1 MLLHNK
7 QLPMFTPII
16 MGIFPVIVLFL
27 VGGFSSLSLA
37 ARILFVLVLPG
48 FSILQVTVS
57 EEFDFLE
64 KLLLSPIIGIAVTS
78 LLALYLS
85 LLNIPIN
92 ETTVVMAVLF
102 LSIPLL
108 AYSWKLGKLKRTNFK
123 SSFTP
128 TTVSVLTLLVT
139 ISIIIMALPIP
150 ENGILIPTGDDP
162 ASPTLVATMIV
173 QQGKIPQ
180 SWDPYFPEQTSFTY
194 PPGYPSVLAFLYLLD
209 TSSSI
214 PALAVL
220 FASFFAIIPCQIFV
234 LTRRLESDFRVALC
248 SAAFLALLSFGLS
261 FGIYQMVI
269 YGRFPALVGVA
280 LTLNLL
286 IFSYLYSLTGK
297 HKLLLL
303 AGISLAS
310 LFLVYSTSFLTAIL
324 FVILFFSF
332 GLIFFRNRKE
342 HLLGGAT
349 IIIIVVVLTFPWIFN
364 IVNRLAVEVPAR
376 EYEALLNWFNTYSL
390 QNNIGATNI
399 FMYYG
404 YLLFLLGI
412 IGFLIIMVRKRV
424 GSFLLAWF
432 LSVCLLMSN
441 EIFRFQFP
449 GWYYLQSWNF
459 LNPLLALPFSVLAG
473 IVVVKAHDFL
483 KERLRNSS
491 RKIIK
496 IKHKNALIV
505 AIPVLAVILGATLIL
520 FWNPSINNNLRGLQ
534 KNRIST
540 ADYNAIQW
548 ISNNTPENAVIF
560 NDHWVGTPS
569 IWIPIISH
577 RRIVMPILSI
587 SEVGWTDMMFTRQD
601 ESIIVARDPNSTE
614 ALSILK
620 KYEVSYIY
628 LCNNCSVQ
636 VEEWRNNY
644 DANLFLQSPHYELA
658 FNEENAWVIRVIF

>member
-1 MLLHNK
+1 MLLHKK

-16 MGIFPVIVLFL
+16 MGTFPVIVLFL

-57 EEFDFLE
+57 KEFDFLE
-64 KLLLSPIIGIAVTS
+64 KLFLSPIIGIAFTS

-92 ETTVVMAVLF
+92 ETTVVIAVLF

-139 ISIIIMALPIP
+139 ISIIIIALPIP

-180 SWDPYFPEQTSFTY
+180 SWAPYFAEQTSFTY

-209 TSSSI
+209 TSNSI

-220 FASFFAIIPCQIFV
+220 FAALFAVIPGQIFV
-234 LTRRLESDFRVALC
+234 LTRRLTSNLRVALC
-248 SAAFLALLSFGLS
+248 SAAFLAFLSYGF
-261 FGIYQMVI
+261 YQMAI
-269 YGRFPALVGVA
+269 FGRFPALVGVT

-286 IFSYLYSLTGK
+286 IFSYTYSLIGK
-297 HKLLLL
+297 RKLLLL

-310 LFLVYSTSFLTAIL
+310 LFLVYSTSFIIATF

-332 GLIFFRNRKE
+332 GLFFFRKKRE
-342 HLLGGAT
+342 SLLGGAT
-349 IIIIVVVLTFPWIFN
+349 TIILVVLLAFPWIFN
-364 IVNRLAVEVPAR
+364 IFNRLSVEVPAR
-376 EYEALLNWFNTYSL
+376 EYEALVNWFNTYSL
-390 QNNIGATNI
+390 QNNIGSTNI

-404 YLLFLLGI
+404 YWLFLLGI
-412 IGFLIIMVRKRV
+412 ISLLIIMARKRI

-432 LSVCLLMSN
+432 LSICLLMSN

-473 IVVVKAHDFL
+473 ITLVKAYDFL
-483 KERLRNSS
+483 KEKLRSFS
-491 RKIIK
+491 RKMK
-496 IKHKNALIV
+496 IKRRNLLFIV
-505 AIPVLAVILGATLIL
+505 IPVLAVIFGAIVFQ
-520 FWNPSINNNLRGLQ
+520 FWNPSSNNDLRVLQ

-548 ISNNTPENAVIF
+548 ISNNTPEDAVIF

-577 RRIVMPILSI
+577 RRVVMPLLSI
-587 SEVGWTDMMFTRQD
+587 SEVGWTDIMFTRQD
-601 ESIIVARDPNSTE
+601 ESIIVARDPNSTD

-628 LCNNCSVQ
+628 LSNNYSVQ
-636 VEEWRNNY
+636 IEEWRNNY
-644 DANLFLQSPHYELA
+644 DANLFLQSPYYELA

>member
-1 MLLHNK
+1 MLLNNK
-7 QLPMFTPII
+7 QLRMFTPII
-16 MGIFPVIVLFL
+16 MGIFPAIVLFL

-37 ARILFVLVLPG
+37 ARISFVLVLPG

-64 KLLLSPIIGIAVTS
+64 KLFLSPIIGIAFTS

-123 SSFTP
+123 SSLTP
-128 TTVSVLTLLVT
+128 TTISVLTLLVT

-162 ASPTLVATMIV
+162 ATSTLVATMIV

-180 SWDPYFPEQTSFTY
+180 SWAPYFAELTSFTY

-209 TSSSI
+209 TSNSI
-214 PALAVL
+214 PVLAVL
-220 FASFFAIIPCQIFV
+220 FAVLFALIPCQIFV
-234 LTRRLESDFRVALC
+234 LTRRLRSDLRVALF
-248 SAAFLALLSFGLS
+248 SAAFLALPSFG
-261 FGIYQMVI
+261 FYQMVI
-269 YGRFPALVGVA
+269 FGRFPALVGVT
-280 LTLNLL
+280 LTVNLL
-286 IFSYLYSLTGK
+286 IFSYLYSLIGK
-297 HKLLLL
+297 RKLLLL
-303 AGISLAS
+303 AGITLAS
-310 LFLVYSTSFLTAIL
+310 LFLVYSTSFIIAAF

-332 GLIFFRNRKE
+332 GLFFFRKKRE
-342 HLLGGAT
+342 SLLGGAT
-349 IIIIVVVLTFPWIFN
+349 IIILAVLLAFPWIFN
-364 IVNRLAVEVPAR
+364 IFNRLTIEVPTR
-376 EYEALLNWFNTYSL
+376 EYEALVYWYNTYSL
-390 QNNIGATNI
+390 QNNIGSTNI

-404 YLLFLLGI
+404 YWLFLLGI
-412 IGFLIIMVRKRV
+412 IGLLIIMARKRI

-432 LSVCLLMSN
+432 LSICLLMSN

-473 IVVVKAHDFL
+473 ITLVRAYDFL
-483 KERLRNSS
+483 KERLRNFS
-491 RKIIK
+491 RKMMK
-496 IKHKNALIV
+496 IERRNLLIV
-505 AIPVLAVILGATLIL
+505 VVPVLAVIFAATVLK
-520 FWNPSINNNLRGLQ
+520 FWNTSSNNNLRSLQ

-548 ISNNTPENAVIF
+548 ISNNTPEDSVIF

-577 RRIVMPILSI
+577 RRIVMPLLSI
-587 SEVGWTDMMFTRQD
+587 SEVGWTDIMFTRQD
-601 ESIIVARDPNSTE
+601 ESIIVARNPNSTE

-628 LCNNCSVQ
+628 LSNNYSVQ

>member
-1 MLLHNK
+1 MLLKNK
-7 QLPMFTPII
+7 QLPMYTPII
-16 MGIFPVIVLFL
+16 MGTFPVIVLFL

-57 EEFDFLE
+57 EEFDLLE
-64 KLLLSPIIGIAVTS
+64 KLFLSPIIGIAFTS

-92 ETTVVMAVLF
+92 ETTVVIAVLF

-108 AYSWKLGKLKRTNFK
+108 AYSWKLGKLDRKNFK

-128 TTVSVLTLLVT
+128 TTISVLTLLVT
-139 ISIIIMALPIP
+139 ISIIIIALPIP
-150 ENGILIPTGDDP
+150 ENGILVPTGDDP
-162 ASPTLVATMIV
+162 ASPTLVATIIV
-173 QQGKIPQ
+173 QRGKIPQ
-180 SWDPYFPEQTSFTY
+180 SWAPYFAEQTSFTY
-194 PPGYPSVLAFLYLLD
+194 PPGYPAVLAFLYLLD
-209 TSSSI
+209 ASNSM

-220 FASFFAIIPCQIFV
+220 FAALFAVIPCQIFV
-234 LTRRLESDFRVALC
+234 LTRRLTSDLRVALC
-248 SAAFLALLSFGLS
+248 SAAFLAFLSFG
-261 FGIYQMVI
+261 FYQMVI
-269 YGRFPALVGVA
+269 FGRFPALVGVT

-286 IFSYLYSLTGK
+286 IFSYLYSLVGK
-297 HKLLLL
+297 RKLLLL
-303 AGISLAS
+303 AGITLAS
-310 LFLVYSTSFLTAIL
+310 LFLVYSTSFIIATF
-324 FVILFFSF
+324 FVILFFLF
-332 GLIFFRNRKE
+332 GFFFFRKKKE
-342 HLLGGAT
+342 SLLGGAT
-349 IIIIVVVLTFPWIFN
+349 TIILVVLLAFPWILN
-364 IVNRLAVEVPAR
+364 IVNRLTVEVPTR
-376 EYEALLNWFNTYSL
+376 EYEALVNWFNTYSL
-390 QNNIGATNI
+390 QNNIGSTNI

-404 YLLFLLGI
+404 YWLFLLGI
-412 IGFLIIMVRKRV
+412 ISLLIIIARKRI

-432 LSVCLLMSN
+432 LSICLLMSN

-473 IVVVKAHDFL
+473 IALVRAYDFL
-483 KERLRNSS
+483 KRRLQNFS
-491 RKIIK
+491 RKMK
-496 IKHKNALIV
+496 IRRRNLLIAV
-505 AIPVLAVILGATLIL
+505 IPLLAVIFGATVLQ
-520 FWNPSINNNLRGLQ
+520 FWNPSINIDLRGLQ

-548 ISNNTPENAVIF
+548 ISNNTPEDAVIF

-577 RRIVMPILSI
+577 RRIVMPLLSI
-587 SEVGWTDMMFTRQD
+587 SEVGWTDIMFTRQD

-628 LCNNCSVQ
+628 LSNNYSVQ
-636 VEEWRNNY
+636 VEQWRNNY